1 MSEADEKQMMP
12 IIISGAIGAMA
23 LADAFV
29 VTGDSDDMV
38 KILLGIGSLAVAA
51 MLFFSGGQSMPSLPF
66 GSKEEEPEE
75 EPEAKF

>member
-1 MSEADEKQMMP
+1 MSEADEKQMIP
-12 IIISGAIGAMA
+12 IILSGARGAMA
-23 LADAFV
+23 IADAFV
-29 VTGDSDDMV
+29 VTGDSDDIV

>member
-1 MSEADEKQMMP
+1 MSEPGEKQMIP

>member
-29 VTGDSDDMV
+29 VTGDSDDMA
-38 KILLGIGSLAVAA
+38 KILLGVGSLAVAA

-75 EPEAKF
+75 EPETKF

>member
-1 MSEADEKQMMP
+1 MSEVDEKQMMP

-23 LADAFV
+23 LADALV

-66 GSKEEEPEE
+66 GSKKEEPEE

>member
-1 MSEADEKQMMP
+1 MSEVDEKQMMP

>member
-1 MSEADEKQMMP
+1 MSEADEKQMIP

-29 VTGDSDDMV
+29 VTGDSDDIV